1 MAMPSIY
8 RRVLPS
14 PPAIDF
20 ASSEGKQLFMEATQG
35 GTMEGFFKLI
45 SYFQTQ
51 SEPAYCGLATL
62 AMVLNALSIDPGRKW
77 KGPWRWFDESMLDC
91 CEPLEKVKAKGISFG
106 KVVCLAHCAGAKVE
120 AFRTNQTSIDE
131 FRKHVIACSSSD
143 DRHVISSYNRG
154 TFKQACMGHFSPIG
168 GYHAGRDMALIL
180 DVARF
185 KYPPHWVPLKLLWE
199 AMDTVDDASGFRR
212 GFMLISRLQRPPALL
227 YTLSCKHESW
237 VNIAKYLMEDV
248 PVLLSSKNVKDV
260 KDVLSIVFNSLPS
273 KFLEFIKWVAEVRR
287 TEEGGQSLSPEEQ
300 ERLSIKGEI
309 LKQVQGTHLY
319 KHVTDFLF
327 TDKSSCQGSQCLGK
341 ETSLTDIAASVCC
354 QGAGF
359 LKGNSE
365 SSNGFCCGE
374 TLVHCIKSNG
384 DMPPVTVVSGT
395 VTDGIVKQHVDM
407 LVPLSPK
414 NLNSSSPELTN
425 SIGMHPAS
433 NDVLTALLLALPP
446 QTWSGIKDDT
456 LLQEIITLVSMDNLP
471 TLLQEEIMH
480 LRGQLNV
487 LKRCKDD
494 EVNHQETRHVFMR
507 SDPVSNKSR
516 LFLHRSNLH
525 NQGELSSLGQQQQRA
540 LDCCSRFFE
549 RFERPDRL
557 SGGMRRIITWP
568 KPIAYTSHIGSRSIF
583 SLNYLSR

>member
-1 MAMPSIY
+1 MAMASIY
-8 RRVLPS
+8 RRLLPS

-131 FRKHVIACSSSD
+131 FRKHVIACSTSD
-143 DRHVISSYNRG
+143 NCHVISSYSRAI
-154 TFKQACMGHFSPIG
+154 FKQTGVGHFSPIG

-237 VNIAKYLMEDV
+237 VNIAKYLVEDV

-287 TEEGGQSLSPEEQ
+287 TEEGGQSLSAEEQ

-309 LKQVQGTHLY
+309 LKQVQGTDLY
-319 KHVTDFLF
+319 KHVTDFLLIE
-327 TDKSSCQGSQCLGK
+327 KSGCQGSQCLGK

-359 LKGNSE
+359 LKGSSE

-395 VTDGIVKQHVDM
+395 VTNGIVEQQVDM
-407 LVPLSPK
+407 LVPSSPK
-414 NLNSSSPELTN
+414 SSSSSSPEVTN
-425 SIGMHPAS
+425 CIGMHPAS

-456 LLQEIITLVSMDNLP
+456 LLQDINTLVSLDNLP

-480 LRGQLNV
+480 LRGQLYV

-494 EVNHQETRHVFMR
+494 EVNHQETRHVLRR

-525 NQGELSSLGQQQQRA
+525 NQGELSSLGQQRA

-557 SGGMRRIITWP
+557 SGGMRRVITWP

>member
-1 MAMPSIY
+1 MAMASIY

-120 AFRTNQTSIDE
+120 AFRTNQSNIDE
-131 FRKHVIACSSSD
+131 FRKHVIACSTSD
-143 DRHVISSYNRG
+143 DCHLISSYNRA
-154 TFKQACMGHFSPIG
+154 TFKQTGTGHFSPIG

-199 AMDTVDDASGFRR
+199 AMDTLDDASGFRR

-237 VNIAKYLMEDV
+237 VNIAKYLVEDV
-248 PVLLSSKNVKDV
+248 PVLLSSTNVKDV

-287 TEEGGQSLSPEEQ
+287 TEEGNQSLSPEEL
-300 ERLSIKGEI
+300 ERLTIKGEI
-309 LKQVQGTHLY
+309 LKQVQESQLY
-319 KHVTDFLF
+319 KHVTDFLL
-327 TDKSSCQGSQCLGK
+327 TEKSGCQGPLCLGK
-341 ETSLTDIAASVCC
+341 DTSLTDIAASVCC
-354 QGAGF
+354 QGAGI
-359 LKGNSE
+359 LEGKRE
-365 SSNGFCCGE
+365 WSSDEFCCGE
-374 TLVHCIKSNG
+374 TKVHCLKLNG
-384 DMPPVTVVSGT
+384 EMPVTVVSGK
-395 VTDGIVKQHVDM
+395 VMNGIGEQHVDM
-407 LVPLSPK
+407 LVP
-414 NLNSSSPELTN
+414 SSSK
-425 SIGMHPAS
+425 SGVSSCIGMHPAG
-433 NDVLTALLLALPP
+433 NDVLTTLLLALPP
-446 QTWSGIKDDT
+446 HTWSGIKDES
-456 LLQEIITLVSMDNLP
+456 LLKEINGLVSTENLP

-480 LRGQLNV
+480 LRGQLYV

-494 EVNHQETRHVFMR
+494 EVKYEETSDVLKR
-507 SDPVSNKSR
+507 SKAR
-516 LFLHRSNLH
+516 LLVQGLKLH
-525 NQGELSSLGQQQQRA
+525 NQGELSLSGQQRA
-540 LDCCSRFFE
+540 IDCCSRLAD
-549 RFERPDRL
+549 RYERPDRF
-557 SGGMRRIITWP
+557 SGGIRRIITWP
-568 KPIAYTSHIGSRSIF
+568 KPIAYTSYMASRSIF
-583 SLNYLSR
+583 SVNFLSR